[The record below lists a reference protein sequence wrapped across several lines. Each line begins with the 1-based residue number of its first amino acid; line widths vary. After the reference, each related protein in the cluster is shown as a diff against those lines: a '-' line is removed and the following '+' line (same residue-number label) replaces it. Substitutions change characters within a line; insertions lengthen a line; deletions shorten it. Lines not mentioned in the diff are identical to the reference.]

1 MIRSGRYEIGLV
13 EDIPEGGCAKA
24 LVGGELVAVFNVD
37 GVLYA
42 LSDVCSH
49 GQASLSEGRLSG
61 YSVTCPLHGARFDV
75 RTGEAL
81 GLPATAPVATFLVEV
96 EDGRI
101 LVTIP

>member
-1 MIRSGRYEIGLV
+1 MPELIRLCAVSDVPAGTGRELSA
-13 EDIPEGGCAKA
+13 GGR
-24 LVGGELVAVFNVD
+24 VVAVFNVD

-81 GLPATAPVATFLVEV
+81 GLPATVPVVTFLVEV
-96 EDGRI
+96 EDGQV